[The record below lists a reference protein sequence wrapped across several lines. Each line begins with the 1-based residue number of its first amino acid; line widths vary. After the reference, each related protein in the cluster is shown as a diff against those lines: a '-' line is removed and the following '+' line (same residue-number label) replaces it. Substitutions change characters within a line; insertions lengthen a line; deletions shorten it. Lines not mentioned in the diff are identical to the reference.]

1 MRINIVKNYRIS
13 EVKMKIISWN
23 VNGLRACVRKGFM
36 DFFDNIN
43 ADIFCVQE
51 IKMQPGQLELQL
63 PGYYQYLNSAEK
75 KGYSGTAVFTKIK
88 PLSIIYDI
96 GIEEHSYEGRVITLE
111 YNNFYLVNV
120 YTPNA
125 QEGLARIEY
134 RMRWEDDFREYLKGL
149 DSNKPVIVC
158 GDMNVAHN
166 EIDLK
171 NPKSNSG
178 NAGFSDEERSKMT
191 GLLSAGFIDTFRWF
205 YPDREEAYT
214 WWSYRFNA
222 RANNTGWRID
232 YFLVSER
239 LIPKIEDS
247 IIYPEVLG
255 SDHCP
260 IGLLVSDSIQ
270 NTTKDSMQDSMQE
283 LIQNTMQD
291 LTQDSTQEP
300 IQNEP
305 TKTAQPKTA
314 QPKTIQRETTQSAV
328 VQREAEQSE
337 TEQSETAKPE
347 IAQPEEDSYEIY
359 VDGSYINNNV
369 GYGVVILKNG
379 ELLKEISGCVTD
391 PVFTG
396 SRQVGGEITAVME
409 ALAWSKREKISKVT
423 IFYDL
428 ENLKKWATGEYSA
441 NIPMSKA
448 YRDFIQSSGVSVQW
462 NKVAAHSGVKWNERA
477 DELAKKGTA
486 ESVKNNKEAPD
497 LIKELEETAER
508 FALYLEDNGYIAE
521 FLRIYNKMSA
531 KICIEK
537 DGELLG
543 YIDIYNTKK
552 LHLQPRYHEI
562 KEDNVREEMER
573 LWETF
578 RKSEKI

>member
-1 MRINIVKNYRIS
+1 MIMTLSGRTGSFHVSPLSFFLVVSILSFVVAWILNFLWSK
-13 EVKMKIISWN
+13 
-23 VNGLRACVRKGFM
+23 VRKPVLSKKTLTE
-36 DFFDNIN
+36 NI
-43 ADIFCVQE
+43 F
-51 IKMQPGQLELQL
+51 
-63 PGYYQYLNSAEK
+63 SK
-75 KGYSGTAVFTKIK
+75 KV
-88 PLSIIYDI
+88 LSKK
-96 GIEEHSYEGRVITLE
+96 
-111 YNNFYLVNV
+111 
-120 YTPNA
+120 TPSKD
-125 QEGLARIEY
+125 Y
-134 RMRWEDDFREYLKGL
+134 RAW
-149 DSNKPVIVC
+149 I
-158 GDMNVAHN
+158 
-166 EIDLK
+166 EIDLAALK
-171 NPKSNSG
+171 H
-178 NAGFSDEERSKMT
+178 
-191 GLLSAGFIDTFRWF
+191 
-205 YPDREEAYT
+205 
-214 WWSYRFNA
+214 NA
-222 RANNTGWRID
+222 R
-232 YFLVSER
+232 
-239 LIPKIEDS
+239 
-247 IIYPEVLG
+247 VL
-255 SDHCP
+255 
-260 IGLLVSDSIQ
+260 
-270 NTTKDSMQDSMQE
+270 QE
-283 LIQNTMQD
+283 LLPKQCKLMAVVKANAYGHGDITIAKTLNQLDIYAFAVATLEEGIHLRKNGIKGEILILGYTNPCD
-291 LTQDSTQEP
+291 IDCLVHYRLT
-300 IQNEP
+300 QNEP
-305 TKTAQPKTA
+305 IKTAQSKTA

-562 KEDNVREEMER
+562 KEDEVMEEMER

>member
-1 MRINIVKNYRIS
+1 
-13 EVKMKIISWN
+13 MKIISWN

-36 DFFDNIN
+36 DFFNNIN

-125 QEGLARIEY
+125 QEGLARIDY

-171 NPKSNSG
+171 NPKSNRG

-191 GLLSAGFIDTFRWF
+191 ELLSVGFIDTFRWL

-239 LIPKIEDS
+239 LLPKIKDS
-247 IIYPEVLG
+247 IIYPEILG

-260 IGLLVSDSIQ
+260 IGLLVSD
-270 NTTKDSMQDSMQE
+270 
-283 LIQNTMQD
+283 
-291 LTQDSTQEP
+291 
-300 IQNEP
+300 
-305 TKTAQPKTA
+305 
-314 QPKTIQRETTQSAV
+314 TIM
-328 VQREAEQSE
+328 QSE
-337 TEQSETAKPE
+337 TEQSEITKSE
-347 IAQPEEDSYEIY
+347 IIQPEEDSYEIY

-379 ELLKEISGCVTD
+379 ELLKEISSCVTD

-486 ESVKNNKEAPD
+486 ENVKNNKEAPD

-508 FALYLEDNGYIAE
+508 FALYLEDNDYIAE

-562 KEDNVREEMER
+562 KEDEVREDMER